1 MVILFD
7 TSAALALL
15 DQRDPN
21 HRAANDSLRRH
32 IDSTRFVTHNY
43 VLLET
48 AALLQRRFGVR
59 AVRAFAERLQ
69 PLLELTWVD
78 RARHERA
85 LTELVGTRGRRT
97 SLVDRVSFDLM
108 RELGVRTAFAFDHD
122 FERAGF
128 TLLA

>member
-15 DQRDPN
+15 DARDP
-21 HRAANDSLRRH
+21 HHPAANDALRRH
-32 IDSTRFVTHNY
+32 IDSNRFVTHNY
-43 VLLET
+43 VLIET

-85 LTELVGTRGRRT
+85 VADLLGSRGRRT

-108 RELGVRTAFAFDHD
+108 REDRIRTAFAFDYD
-122 FERAGF
+122 FEREGF
-128 TLLA
+128 TLLS